1 MVLPTMVPP
10 SAFLSIGWSTTLT
23 SDSRSRRR
31 RSFGF
36 FTPLGAPW
44 LVLLASMT
52 PAEESVV
59 LRSVGIWEAPR
70 EIICLRLVAAPLWAG
85 FQFYGNSLEFPSCV
99 PYDRPFRVRIGG
111 NSLISLPAFTARI
124 LGTGHP
130 CGAAPKIFRASPRLR
145 GFPTGFGPP
154 ESQTALQTSPRGSP
168 TIDGHFISQRL
179 ITAERKINGGS
190 SVRRRNRAR
199 GREPS
204 GAVHG

>member
-36 FTPLGAPW
+36 FTPMGAPW
-44 LVLLASMT
+44 LVPLASMT

-99 PYDRPFRVRIGG
+99 PYDRPFRVQIGG
-111 NSLISLPAFTARI
+111 NSPFSFARFRRADTGNRPSPQRRAQNFSAPA
-124 LGTGHP
+124 LD
-130 CGAAPKIFRASPRLR
+130 CGGFRRDYGR
-145 GFPTGFGPP
+145 RKVRRR
-154 ESQTALQTSPRGSP
+154 ALQTSPRGSP
-168 TIDGHFISQRL
+168 
-179 ITAERKINGGS
+179 
-190 SVRRRNRAR
+190 
-199 GREPS
+199 
-204 GAVHG
+204 